1 MFKKDEE
8 NKTNSSKM
16 ETIIG
21 PSIKV
26 KGDFKGQGNTVIE
39 GTLEG
44 SLQTDSDVFAGDNAQ
59 IFANIKSKTAR
70 IGGVVK
76 GNIETEKHLQIVAS
90 ARISGDIYCYSL
102 SVESGAVINGQIVM
116 GQTGEKRK
124 EGSSIA
130 SSQPPQEDKQ

>member
-1 MFKKDEE
+1 
-8 NKTNSSKM
+8 M

-26 KGDFKGQGNTVIE
+26 KGDFKGKGNTVIE

-76 GNIETEKHLQIVAS
+76 GNIQTEKHLQIVGS
-90 ARISGDIYCYSL
+90 ARISGDIYCSSL
-102 SVESGAVINGQIVM
+102 SVDSGAVINGQIIM
-116 GQTGEKRK
+116 EQTTDKKEKK
-124 EGSSIA
+124 DKGSADTSNT
-130 SSQPPQEDKQ
+130 PQEDKQ